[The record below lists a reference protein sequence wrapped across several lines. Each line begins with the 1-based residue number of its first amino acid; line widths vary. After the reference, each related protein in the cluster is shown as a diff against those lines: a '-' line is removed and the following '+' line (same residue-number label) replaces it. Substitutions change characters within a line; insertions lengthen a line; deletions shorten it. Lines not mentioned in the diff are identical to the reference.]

1 MAMRTGRLEKRVPL
15 AVPLRLACQEH
26 RGYVESTHTENVSP
40 FGARVVTRHKWR
52 PDEQLLVSSPQGDFS
67 SSARVVYCEQVRDE
81 QCVIGLRLQS
91 PFNAWSNSRSRNN

>member
-1 MAMRTGRLEKRVPL
+1 MGMGSGRVEKGVAL

-26 RGYVESTHTENVSP
+26 PGYVEGTHTENVSP

-67 SSARVVYCEQVRDE
+67 SPARVVYCQQLHEE

-91 PFNAWSNSRSRNN
+91 PFNSWPTSRTP

>member
-15 AVPLRLACQEH
+15 AVPLRLACQAH

-52 PDEQLLVSSPQGDFS
+52 PDEQLLVSSPQGGFS
-67 SSARVVYCEQVRDE
+67 SPARVVYCQQLHEE

-91 PFNAWSNSRSRNN
+91 PFNAWSSSGSRND

>member
-1 MAMRTGRLEKRVPL
+1 MAVSTGRFEKRAPL

-26 RGYVESTHTENVSP
+26 PGYMENTHTENVSP
-40 FGARVVTRHKWR
+40 RGARVVTRHKWR

-67 SSARVVYCEQVRDE
+67 SPARVVYCQQLRDE
-81 QCVIGLRLQS
+81 QWVIGLRLQS